1 MSPFAL
7 GAAAFAAIIV
17 ATAGILSVLLS
28 AGVFKLAS
36 ATQFLATL
44 TGKSILYAFGSFLL
58 AIGIHYASVFFRGR
72 TQIAHFSQDGQWG
85 KIELSPYALREFVS
99 GIMRNEIGIDHFKAK
114 LGHLD
119 NGLSIKIT
127 TTLSP
132 EDKVA
137 EVGQRIQETLSHRVA
152 ERTGV
157 EVSKV
162 SVLVNSIQ
170 SHSQESDSSHN
181 SKEDQDEPISAS

>member
-7 GAAAFAAIIV
+7 SVVALASIITAAAAVLAFLISAEV
-17 ATAGILSVLLS
+17 VLLQS
-28 AGVFKLAS
+28 VWV
-36 ATQFLATL
+36 FLAKPA
-44 TGKSILYAFGSFLL
+44 GKATLYALGALL
-58 AIGIHYASVFFRGR
+58 VAISMHYALLFFRGR
-72 TQIAHFSQDGQWG
+72 ARLAHFSQDGQWG
-85 KIELSPYALREFVS
+85 KIELSPYALRELVS
-99 GIMRNEIGIDHFKAK
+99 GIMREEIGIERFKAK

-137 EVGQRIQETLSHRVA
+137 EIGQRIQDTLSARVT

-157 EVSKV
+157 EVNQV
-162 SVLVNSIQ
+162 SVLVSSIQ
-170 SHSQESDSSHN
+170 PQKHESDIEGEAENEHPATS
-181 SKEDQDEPISAS
+181 